1 MNTNEVTIL
10 AKSQPKESYN
20 FEGQL
25 STEWGIKKINTQEEI
40 DFLVSKYGSKELYK
54 FRDPFVS
61 VRRRVKLVNNEFPSY
76 LPWEI
81 LDFADGDIA
90 AIRSVGDSAYNT
102 AISIDSRHADE
113 IIRRNAITKV
123 QDELNKLEDS
133 IIPNKYE
140 KMSKLQKEYQN
151 KYDQELKRRKLYT
164 KVQNSL
170 ADCDLLDM
178 IRSPFQEDYK
188 LDLEE
193 ITIRIDHLKL
203 VLRELRG

>member
-25 STEWGIKKINTQEEI
+25 STEWGIKKIDNPEEI
-40 DFLVSKYGSKELYK
+40 DSLFSTYASQILYK
-54 FRDPFVS
+54 SHNPIAVL
-61 VRRRVKLVNNEFPSY
+61 RRNVYLINNTPSY
-76 LPWEI
+76 QDWEI

-193 ITIRIDHLKL
+193 ITIRIDRLKL

>member
-1 MNTNEVTIL
+1 MNANEVTIL
-10 AKSQPKESYN
+10 AKSQPRESYN

-25 STEWGIKKINTQEEI
+25 STEWGIKKVDNPEGIDSLFSTYTSQILYTSDPVAVLRRNVYLINNT
-40 DFLVSKYGSKELYK
+40 
-54 FRDPFVS
+54 
-61 VRRRVKLVNNEFPSY
+61 PSY
-76 LPWEI
+76 QDWEI
-81 LDFADGDIA
+81 LDFADGDVA
-90 AIRSVGDSAYNT
+90 AIRSIGDSAYNT

-113 IIRRNAITKV
+113 IIRRNAIAEV
-123 QDELNKLEDS
+123 QNELNDLEDS

-151 KYDQELKRRKLYT
+151 KYNQELKRRKLYT
-164 KVQNSL
+164 KVQNRL
-170 ADCDLLDM
+170 ADRDLLDM